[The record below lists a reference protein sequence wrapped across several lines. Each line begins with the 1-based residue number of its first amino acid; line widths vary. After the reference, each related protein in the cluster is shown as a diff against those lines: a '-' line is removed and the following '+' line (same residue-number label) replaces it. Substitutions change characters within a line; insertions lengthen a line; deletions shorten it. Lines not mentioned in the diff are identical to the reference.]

1 MKKQYNVAQAKE
13 VEGRDKP
20 IWIKLGR
27 AFANEKG
34 IRVKLHALPLPDGK
48 GEVWFTLFEQDDN
61 NNDGANQFTGGN

>member
-34 IRVKLHALPLPDGK
+34 IRVKLDALPLPRWQG
-48 GEVWFTLFEQDDN
+48 
-61 NNDGANQFTGGN
+61 

>member
-34 IRVKLHALPLPDGK
+34 IRVK
-48 GEVWFTLFEQDDN
+48 T
-61 NNDGANQFTGGN
+61 

>member
-34 IRVKLHALPLPDGK
+34 ISMLL
-48 GEVWFTLFEQDDN
+48 
-61 NNDGANQFTGGN
+61 TGIRAFKH

>member
-34 IRVKLHALPLPDGK
+34 IRVKLDALPLPDGK

-61 NNDGANQFTGGN
+61 TNDSANQFTGGN